1 MGGAGKKHS
10 FAGISSRN
18 RKERVPSKLTPSSV
32 PPVIAKPELK
42 PVVKEEP
49 KQPEP
54 TVLVKAGISVTE
66 STAQAAALIK
76 SKLEGRSEPEP
87 TEREVEKEYPPD
99 TLPKVEVMAVSEDVK
114 KAFYGIMN
122 LFDTLY
128 FTVFNKGNICSKK
141 VERECLSNCQHYAWC
156 IKKAETK
163 NLIKVI

>member
-18 RKERVPSKLTPSSV
+18 RKERVSSV
-32 PPVIAKPELK
+32 PTPSPVPSVVAKPVPK

-49 KQPEP
+49 KQPVP
-54 TVLVKAGISVTE
+54 TILAKAGITE

-114 KAFYGIMN
+114 KALYGIMN
-122 LFDTLY
+122 MFDTIY
-128 FTVFNKGNICSKK
+128 FTVINKGNICSKR
-141 VERECLSNCQHYAWC
+141 VERECLSNCQYYTYC
-156 IKKAETK
+156 TKKAEIK
-163 NLIKVI
+163 NTIKVI

>member
-54 TVLVKAGISVTE
+54 TLLVKAGISVTE
-66 STAQAAALIK
+66 STAHAAALIK
-76 SKLEGRSEPEP
+76 SKLEGKEPEP
-87 TEREVEKEYPPD
+87 TEKEIEREYPPD
-99 TLPKVEVMAVSEDVK
+99 NLPKVEVMAVSEDVK
-114 KAFYGIMN
+114 KALYGIMN
-122 LFDTLY
+122 MFDTIY
-128 FTVFNKGNICSKK
+128 FTVINKGNICSKR
-141 VERECLSNCQHYAWC
+141 VERECLSNCQYYTYC
-156 IKKAETK
+156 IKKAEIK
-163 NLIKVI
+163 NTIKVI